1 MKTILL
7 PTDFSDNA
15 KTAIDYAISMLKDE
29 HCYYILLN
37 TYERP
42 RTGQSMLKSIIDIL
56 RNDSKRGLKKE
67 LKRIKDKFDIKNIEV
82 ISEEGGFIAIINS
95 IIAKRKIDLV
105 FVGSKGESNIEDI
118 IIGSNTAR
126 VIKYIDFPSMIIPV
140 NEDFKKPKTIL
151 FPTDLKEITNED
163 IVSPLLYIAKKYN
176 AEIKVLYVDRG
187 KKEYDKQ
194 DLENR
199 ISKMLEGANISFNYI
214 ENSDIPEGINKFLE
228 DNPADFL
235 AMIKRK
241 GRLFDNLFHQSLTKR
256 IALNAR
262 YPLLALHD

>member
-15 KTAIDYAISMLKDE
+15 KAAIDYAISMLNDE

-67 LKRIKDKFDIKNIEV
+67 TKRIKEKFNIKNIEV
-82 ISEEGGFIAIINS
+82 ISEEGSFITIVNS
-95 IIAKRKIDLV
+95 IIEKRKIDLV

-126 VIKYIDFPSMIIPV
+126 VIKYIDFPSMIIPIKQI
-140 NEDFKKPKTIL
+140 FKEPKIIL
-151 FPTDLKEITNED
+151 FPVDLKEISREE
-163 IVSPLLYIAKKYN
+163 VVAPLIYIAKKYN
-176 AEIKVLYVDRG
+176 SEIKVLYVDRG
-187 KKEYDKQ
+187 KKEFDK
-194 DLENR
+194 LEFENR
-199 ISKMLEGANISFNYI
+199 ISSILKDTKFSFNYI
-214 ENSDIPEGINKFLE
+214 ENSDIPDGINKFLE

-235 AMIKRK
+235 ALIKRK
-241 GRLFDNLFHQSLTKR
+241 GRLFDNIFHQSLTKR